1 MKKNRFYITIIFML
15 GFNLRFGFGAISP
28 LMNTLQTTL
37 NMSNLQTAIIVN
49 IPVICMGIFSL
60 LSSNISSKVGLIRTI
75 RICVLLLGIGIFL
88 RLFTLSYTY
97 LVMNSIIIG
106 FAMAIASPLSTTYI
120 KSKFSYISGKMIGVY
135 SLGLGTAAF
144 LSPIL
149 IVILTRF
156 LDGNWQLALA
166 IFALPAF
173 LTYFLWRFERHEAKQ
188 HEISLNFMLDRM
200 KNMRVWT
207 MIIYFGLQSG
217 IFYTLIT
224 WTSKLIETR
233 TMNQLLISYG
243 LPLFVAIQVIISFIT
258 PQIIKSKNDV
268 FKFLIFA
275 VVTMTLSIIT
285 FLGAKTDGII
295 ILAILLLGI
304 GYGPLFPIALLLP
317 LQETDDVTEVGVL
330 NSVIQSFGY
339 IIGGSIPIIIGQM
352 NTIFI
357 GPYTTLVCLSVL
369 LLSLLGISFSFKKK
383 AAVIVEK

>member
-1 MKKNRFYITIIFML
+1 MKKNRFYIAIIFML

-60 LSSNISSKVGLIRTI
+60 LSSKISIKVGLIRTI
-75 RICVLLLGIGIFL
+75 RICLLLLGIGIFL
-88 RLFTLSYTY
+88 RLFTVSYTY

-156 LDGNWQLALA
+156 LNGNWQLALA
-166 IFALPAF
+166 IFSIPAF
-173 LTYFLWRFERHEAKQ
+173 LTYFLWRVEKHEAKQ
-188 HEISLNFMLDRM
+188 HEISLDFILDRI

-224 WTSKLIETR
+224 WTSKLIETK
-233 TMNQLLISYG
+233 TTNQLLISYG
-243 LPLFVAIQVIISFIT
+243 LPLFVATQVIISFIT

-275 VVTMTLSIIT
+275 VITMTVSIIT
-285 FLGAKTDGII
+285 FLGATTDAIV
-295 ILAILLLGI
+295 ILAIFLLGV

-352 NTIFI
+352 NTVFI
-357 GPYTTLVCLSVL
+357 SPYTTLVCLSVL
-369 LLSLLGISFSFKKK
+369 LLSVLGISFSFKKK
-383 AAVIVEK
+383 VNN